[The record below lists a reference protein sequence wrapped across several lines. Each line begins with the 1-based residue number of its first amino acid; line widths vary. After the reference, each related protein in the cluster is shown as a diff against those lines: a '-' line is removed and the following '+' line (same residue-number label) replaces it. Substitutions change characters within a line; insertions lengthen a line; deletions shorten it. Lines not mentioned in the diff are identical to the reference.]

1 MMTKWLATLIKEW
14 RILSRDRTGLL
25 MLFAMPAA
33 LVVAMTLVQDN
44 VLRRSGGLQVAGVV
58 VDLDGGDVGQRLTA
72 ALEATEVVAFNRLV
86 DGRTPDPVEAVGWIE
101 EGRFQFL
108 AVIPKGITGVVRERV
123 QHRIDDLMGGNET
136 AETPDLYSAGVT
148 LHFDPTLRHVYRTAV
163 EGAVA
168 RAVATVQT
176 GLTLAYLGDA
186 LDRNLQQRIAEATG
200 GYAPQGQKRLV
211 PSLESDA
218 LFTPVVDVVSNGA
231 GISGTERL
239 PTAVQQN
246 VPAWALFGMFFIVVP
261 LSGALIRERREGIWA
276 RLMVMPVSKTILILG
291 KLSAYVG
298 VCLVQFVCIVLVGKW
313 LLPLMGTDTFILGE
327 HKGAIILVAVCS
339 ALAANGFGLML
350 GVLARTN
357 EQAAILGPL
366 CVVIAAALGGIMVP
380 VFAMPQIMQVIS
392 RGSPLAWA
400 HEAFMDL
407 LVRESSVFQI
417 WGNLSLLLLFFL
429 LTLVVSIVA
438 LQKIHN

>member
-1 MMTKWLATLIKEW
+1 MTKWLATLIKEW

-25 MLFAMPAA
+25 LLFAMPAA

-58 VDLDGGDVGQRLTA
+58 VDQDGGEVGKRLAA
-72 ALEATEVVAFNRLV
+72 ALISSEVVSFADTV
-86 DGRTPDPVEAVGWIE
+86 EGHTPDPEEVAGWIE
-101 EGRFQFL
+101 DGRFQFL
-108 AVIPKGITGVVRERV
+108 AIIPEGITEAVKKRV
-123 QHRIDDLMGGNET
+123 SGRIDNLMAGE
-136 AETPDLYSAGVT
+136 ASEEIADLYSAEVA

-163 EGAVA
+163 EGAVS

-176 GLTLAYLGDA
+176 AITLQYLGDA
-186 LDRNLQQRIAEATG
+186 LNQNLEQRIAEATG
-200 GYAPQGQKRLV
+200 GYAQQGEGRLV

-218 LFTPVVDVVSNGA
+218 LFTPVVDVVPNGA

-261 LSGALIRERREGIWA
+261 LSGAVIRERREGIWA

-298 VCLVQFVCIVLVGKW
+298 VCLVQFACIVLVGKW
-313 LLPLMGTDTFILGE
+313 LMPLMGTDTFMLGE
-327 HKGAIILVAVCS
+327 HKGAIILVAILS

-350 GVLARTN
+350 GVVARTN

-380 VFAMPQIMQVIS
+380 VFAMPQIMQTIS

-407 LVRESSVFQI
+407 LVRESSLMQI
-417 WGNLSLLLLFFL
+417 WGNLSLLLFFFL
-429 LTLVVSIVA
+429 FTLAVSIVV
-438 LQKIHN
+438 LKKIHR

>member
-1 MMTKWLATLIKEW
+1 MGKWLATLIKEW
-14 RILSRDRTGLL
+14 RILARDRTGLL
-25 MLFAMPAA
+25 LLFAMPAV

-58 VDLDGGDVGQRLTA
+58 VDLDGEEVGKRLTRSLESSGIISFTHTVDDRVPELAEA
-72 ALEATEVVAFNRLV
+72 AE
-86 DGRTPDPVEAVGWIE
+86 WIE

-108 AVIPKGITGVVRERV
+108 AVIPKGITEAVRKRV
-123 QHRIDDLMGGNET
+123 GQRIDRLMIGQE
-136 AETPDLYSAGVT
+136 AESIADLYSAEVA

-168 RAVATVQT
+168 KAVATVQT
-176 GLTLAYLGDA
+176 AITLHYLGDA
-186 LDRNLQQRIAEATG
+186 LDRHLQQRIAEATG
-200 GYAPQGQKRLV
+200 GFGPEREERLV

-218 LFTPVVDVVSNGA
+218 LFTPVVDVVPNGA
-231 GISGTERL
+231 GVTGTERL

-261 LSGALIRERREGIWA
+261 LSGAFIRERREGIWS

-298 VCLVQFVCIVLVGKW
+298 VCLVQFACIVLVGKW
-313 LLPLMGTDTFILGE
+313 LLPLMGTDTFLLGE

-350 GVLARTN
+350 GVVARTN

-380 VFAMPQIMQVIS
+380 VFAMPQIMQTIS

-407 LVRESSVFQI
+407 LVREVGVWEI
-417 WGNLSLLLLFFL
+417 WGHLALLLLFFL
-429 LTLVVSIVA
+429 MTLVVSMVA
-438 LQKIHN
+438 LRRIHK

>member
-1 MMTKWLATLIKEW
+1 MSKWLATLIKEW
-14 RILSRDRTGLL
+14 RILARDRTGLL
-25 MLFAMPAA
+25 MLFVMPAV

-58 VDLDGGDVGQRLTA
+58 VDMDGGEVGERLTE
-72 ALEATEVVAFNRLV
+72 ALESSEIVSFTSRV
-86 DGRTPDPVEAVGWIE
+86 DDRIPEPDEAAAWIE

-108 AVIPKGITGVVRERV
+108 AVIPKGATGAVKERV
-123 QHRIDDLMGGNET
+123 SGRIDRLMAGQDAEET
-136 AETPDLYSAGVT
+136 AGLDSTEVALR
-148 LHFDPTLRHVYRTAV
+148 FDPTLGHVYRTAV

-176 GLTLAYLGDA
+176 AITLQYLGDA
-186 LDRNLQQRIAEATG
+186 LDRNLRQRIDAATG
-200 GYAPQGQKRLV
+200 GYGPPTEERLV
-211 PSLESDA
+211 PSLENDA
-218 LFTPVVDVVSNGA
+218 LFAPVVDVVANGA
-231 GISGTERL
+231 GKEGAERL

-313 LLPLMGTDTFILGE
+313 LLPLLGTDTFMLGS
-327 HKGAIILVAVCS
+327 HKGAIVLVAVCS

-357 EQAAILGPL
+357 EQASILGPL
-366 CVVIAAALGGIMVP
+366 YVVIAAALGGIMVP
-380 VFAMPQIMQVIS
+380 IFAMPKIMQTIS
-392 RGSPLAWA
+392 RGSPLGWA

-407 LVRESSVFQI
+407 LVRDGGVWEI
-417 WGNLSLLLLFFL
+417 WGHLSLLLLFFL
-429 LTLVVSIVA
+429 LTLAVSIVA
-438 LQKIHN
+438 LQRIHK